1 MLPQKEKYE
10 SINYAFLRAEALC
23 ADLLGNGFSF
33 KDLVI
38 KHAGSFK
45 KSYRNDVESLTINNK
60 EGSDKENLEVELNR
74 DGIYDRLPEGL
85 FHQSRGNANT
95 RGLAKMV
102 EEYKRYRDEE
112 KQARKF
118 FQPLDQELFRYSVLV
133 EQEERTLQMGMLKGS
148 LEHTFNKF
156 WDIPH
161 GLPAGAASVL
171 VRIMPWL
178 HRIKGDKLL
187 TAKAL
192 GMMLELPVTIKEYYA
207 GEQHRE
213 ENVFRLGDGEL
224 GVDTVVGNM
233 FMEPSLCWEFTI
245 SEIAAGQ
252 IVSYTGTQPYSNFL
266 KHFTE
271 VFIPIEIDAIFVYEL
286 ETTTG
291 GEEKG
296 ENVLGYS
303 LTI

>member
-1 MLPQKEKYE
+1 MLPQNDKYE
-10 SINYAFLRAEALC
+10 AINYTFLRAEALC

-45 KSYRNDVESLTINNK
+45 KSYRNDVESLSVDNID
-60 EGSDKENLEVELNR
+60 GPDKARLEIELNR

-95 RGLAKMV
+95 SGLAKMV

-112 KQARKF
+112 KNARKF
-118 FQPLDQELFRYSVLV
+118 FHPLDQELFRYSVLV
-133 EQEERTLQMGMLKGS
+133 EQEERNLQMGMLRGS

-156 WDIPH
+156 WDIPA
-161 GLPAGAASVL
+161 GLPGGPASVL
-171 VRIMPWL
+171 ARIMPWL
-178 HRIKGDKLL
+178 HRIKGDRVL

-192 GMMLELPVTIKEYYA
+192 GMMLELPVSIKEYYA
-207 GEQHRE
+207 EEQRRE

-245 SEIAAGQ
+245 EDVPGDE
-252 IVSYTGTQPYSNFL
+252 IVSYTNENPHARFL
-266 KHFTE
+266 KHFTD

-286 ETTTG
+286 ETTANR
-291 GEEKG
+291 EE